1 MTLPAVISQTYPA
14 SVANRIGGL
23 PLMVRHLRELHKLGV
38 KTVYI
43 DGSTND
49 VPSLTKYLPPDLTLH
64 PLPSDPSQRIQQLR
78 QLAEASEAILFLR
91 GDWLIDPRLLAALL
105 TASSPLWLPSPAT
118 TEPQSQIMMIAAR
131 LSPKL
136 TQQWM
141 QADATW
147 LPNAP
152 ALKVDALD
160 TYLPSHRGNKP
171 FYMQAITTPEDGVA
185 ATWTLIRAAQ
195 KHTLDLPAQLL
206 HPVLEN
212 RLVLW
217 LCNTRISPNHV
228 TLLTAVLGA
237 CVALLFL
244 NGVLR
249 WGVVLAYLVAILDG
263 VDGKLAR
270 TKLQTSR
277 LGGIEHVFDFF
288 VEQSWYFCLTLYVVN
303 HTGQAMFGWVGGML
317 MASDMC
323 DKLLY
328 MWSHTVFGK
337 QLDELGPF
345 ERRFRLIGG
354 RRNVYLWFFILGFW
368 FDSPL
373 TAFFGAS
380 LWALSTVLVHSVRFL
395 HHLRHRHLSEVT
407 FEQATS

>member
-1 MTLPAVISQTYPA
+1 MTLPAVISQTYPT

-91 GDWLIDPRLLAALL
+91 GDWLSDPRLLAALL

-152 ALKVDALD
+152 ALKVDALVCLRP
-160 TYLPSHRGNKP
+160 YRCCL
-171 FYMQAITTPEDGVA
+171 
-185 ATWTLIRAAQ
+185 
-195 KHTLDLPAQLL
+195 
-206 HPVLEN
+206 
-212 RLVLW
+212 
-217 LCNTRISPNHV
+217 
-228 TLLTAVLGA
+228 
-237 CVALLFL
+237 
-244 NGVLR
+244 LR
-249 WGVVLAYLVAILDG
+249 WLRHDPYAALVVLCVQ
-263 VDGKLAR
+263 R
-270 TKLQTSR
+270 
-277 LGGIEHVFDFF
+277 
-288 VEQSWYFCLTLYVVN
+288 
-303 HTGQAMFGWVGGML
+303 
-317 MASDMC
+317 
-323 DKLLY
+323 
-328 MWSHTVFGK
+328 
-337 QLDELGPF
+337 
-345 ERRFRLIGG
+345 
-354 RRNVYLWFFILGFW
+354 
-368 FDSPL
+368 
-373 TAFFGAS
+373 
-380 LWALSTVLVHSVRFL
+380 
-395 HHLRHRHLSEVT
+395 
-407 FEQATS
+407 